1 MLREAPNTIYLKDY
15 RPPEYL
21 IDTVDL
27 TFELE
32 ETETRVR
39 SVLQIRR
46 NPQSQQ
52 ASADLRLDGEGLEL
66 LSISLDDRVLSDS
79 EYHLDSESLT
89 IRNVPNRFVLETQ
102 ARIRPQENT
111 ALEGLYKS
119 GNLFCTQCEAEGFRK
134 ITWYLDRPDVMARF
148 TTTIRADGERY
159 PVLLSNG
166 NPSGETHNEEG
177 TLQITWQDPFPK
189 PAYLFALVAGDL
201 RHISDRYT
209 TLSGRD
215 IDLRIYVEPENLAKC
230 EHAMRSLKHAM
241 AWDEQQYGR
250 EYDLDIYM
258 IVAVNDFNMGAME
271 NKGLNVFNSK
281 YVLARPET
289 ATDRDFQGIEGVI
302 AHEYFHNW
310 TGNRITCR
318 DWFQLSLKEG
328 LTVFRDQEF
337 SADMGSRGVKRIEDV
352 RLLRAHQ
359 FAEDAGPMAHPVR
372 PDAYI
377 EINNFYT
384 VTVYE
389 KGAEVVRMQHHLLGT
404 DLYRKATDL
413 YFQRH
418 DGEAVTTDDFVQCMA
433 DASGRDLT
441 QFKLW
446 YSQAGTP
453 QLQVSGIY
461 DAASQRYTLRVDQSC
476 PPTPGQETK
485 QPFHIPFAIGLL
497 DAGGN
502 DLPLRLEGDTTVV
515 KGTRVLELR
524 EARSEFCFL
533 DIPVEPV
540 PSLLRGFSAPV
551 KVTFDYSDEALMF
564 LMAHDSD
571 GFNRWDAAQ
580 TLSQRILLR
589 LVESEDYQVPNGYFD
604 AFQQALNDA
613 QSDQQLLAEVLTL
626 PSESYL
632 GDQMEQVDVEGIH
645 RAREQLMGLLAQRLQ
660 GDFLRVYQAAE
671 ETTEYDLSPRSIGRR
686 ALRNL
691 CLGYLMQG
699 DAGVGIE
706 LCAGQYQ
713 QAGNMTD
720 MIAALSLL
728 ADTDAQEA
736 NALLGDFYQR
746 WQHDPLVLDKW
757 FAVQATSKRA
767 DTLERV
773 QSLMRHPVFSIKNP
787 NKVRALI
794 GSFCA
799 GNPARFHAVD
809 GAGYAFLA
817 DRVIELDGLNPQ
829 VAARMLRIMSRWQRY
844 DPVRQALMRTQLQRI
859 LDTQGVS
866 RDVFEIAS
874 KSLQE

>member
-1 MLREAPNTIYLKDY
+1 
-15 RPPEYL
+15 
-21 IDTVDL
+21 
-27 TFELE
+27 
-32 ETETRVR
+32 
-39 SVLQIRR
+39 
-46 NPQSQQ
+46 
-52 ASADLRLDGEGLEL
+52 
-66 LSISLDDRVLSDS
+66 
-79 EYHLDSESLT
+79 
-89 IRNVPNRFVLETQ
+89 
-102 ARIRPQENT
+102 
-111 ALEGLYKS
+111 
-119 GNLFCTQCEAEGFRK
+119 
-134 ITWYLDRPDVMARF
+134 
-148 TTTIRADGERY
+148 
-159 PVLLSNG
+159 
-166 NPSGETHNEEG
+166 
-177 TLQITWQDPFPK
+177 
-189 PAYLFALVAGDL
+189 
-201 RHISDRYT
+201 
-209 TLSGRD
+209 
-215 IDLRIYVEPENLAKC
+215 
-230 EHAMRSLKHAM
+230 
-241 AWDEQQYGR
+241 
-250 EYDLDIYM
+250 
-258 IVAVNDFNMGAME
+258 
-271 NKGLNVFNSK
+271 
-281 YVLARPET
+281 
-289 ATDRDFQGIEGVI
+289 
-302 AHEYFHNW
+302 
-310 TGNRITCR
+310 
-318 DWFQLSLKEG
+318 
-328 LTVFRDQEF
+328 
-337 SADMGSRGVKRIEDV
+337 
-352 RLLRAHQ
+352 
-359 FAEDAGPMAHPVR
+359 MAHPVR

-389 KGAEVVRMQHHLLGT
+389 KGAEVVRMQHHLLGA

-671 ETTEYDLSPRSIGRR
+671 ETAEYDLSPRSIGRR

-706 LCAGQYQ
+706 RCAGQYQ

-736 NALLGDFYQR
+736 SALLGDFYQR

-773 QSLMRHPVFSIKNP
+773 QSLMRHPAFSIKNP

-799 GNPARFHAVD
+799 GNPARFHAID